1 MGNKINQTVLTTTG
15 LLIQAMCRKHQIA
28 SSFLD
33 LEELVGTQVALTTIH
48 DVMNWSY
55 TRDEIMVMGDK

>member
-1 MGNKINQTVLTTTG
+1 MENQINQKVLTTTG
-15 LLIQAMCRKHQIA
+15 LLIQSMCRKHQIV

-48 DVMNWSY
+48 DVMNWDY
-55 TRDEIMVMGDK
+55 TREQIIAMGDK